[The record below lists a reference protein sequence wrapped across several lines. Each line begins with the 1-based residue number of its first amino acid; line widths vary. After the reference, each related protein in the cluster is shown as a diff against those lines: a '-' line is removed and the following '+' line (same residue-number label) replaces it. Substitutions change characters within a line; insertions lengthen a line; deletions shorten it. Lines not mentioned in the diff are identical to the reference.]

1 MGIPNKRIVYSV
13 RRKEMALQLVKLAYP
28 CPRAN

>member
-13 RRKEMALQLVKLAYP
+13 RRKEV
-28 CPRAN
+28 ANSAC